1 MPLHDLPQEEQFP
14 RLRAERKH
22 FVDTIKLIAYRAE
35 TALVGTVREALKRHN
50 DERALVRELL
60 PTPADLQPDLQAKT
74 LTVPLH
80 PLPSRLQDTAVRQ
93 LAEELTATET
103 TFPGTDLRLIFTL
116 NAPP

>member
-1 MPLHDLPQEEQFP
+1 M
-14 RLRAERKH
+14 
-22 FVDTIKLIAYRAE
+22 
-35 TALVGTVREALKRHN
+35 
-50 DERALVRELL
+50 
-60 PTPADLQPDLQAKT
+60 
-74 LTVPLH
+74 PLH